1 MATKVKCPKCG
12 KEIVWGPESPFR
24 PFCSEKCKTMDFG
37 DWITERNGIWSP
49 ITDEDLEKE
58 EVMNALIAANNN
70 EQQ

>member
-1 MATKVKCPKCG
+1 
-12 KEIVWGPESPFR
+12 
-24 PFCSEKCKTMDFG
+24 MDFG